1 MRECDRGYDILE
13 GWVVGAQAGTHV
25 VVGRSRAHSGRRV
38 AHGPNS
44 DWVYDSTISVSEH
57 YGCCVT
63 VG

>member
-38 AHGPNS
+38 AHGLTVTGFTTQLS
-44 DWVYDSTISVSEH
+44 QCLSTMVA
-57 YGCCVT
+57 V
-63 VG
+63 